1 MNSFT
6 KFLLDEGVLRFGDF
20 TLKSG
25 RKCPYFMN
33 FGDIKNGGSI
43 TMLAAYYG
51 EIIKGLDLEGRIL
64 FGPAYKGIPLVVATS
79 VILKEKY
86 NISLPFAYN
95 RKEAK
100 DHGEGGSIVG
110 TIPKEGDRIT
120 IVEDVITAGT
130 AVKESLEILKP
141 TGAVVDSLVVAVDR
155 MERGKGERSATKE
168 LEEEYGIKVYSIS
181 SIEEVAENL
190 TGENGAYKDKIWDY
204 LKEYG
209 GKR

>member
-1 MNSFT
+1 MNNFT
-6 KFLLDEGVLRFGDF
+6 NFLLEEGVLRFGDF

-33 FGDIKNGGSI
+33 FGDIKTGGAI
-43 TMLAAYYG
+43 TRLAGYYA
-51 EIIKGLDLEGRIL
+51 ETIKDLDLGDRIL
-64 FGPAYKGIPLVVATS
+64 FGPAYKGIPLAVATS
-79 VILKEKY
+79 VILQEKY

-130 AVKESLEILKP
+130 AVKESLEILKS
-141 TGAVVDSLVVAVDR
+141 TGARVDSLVIAVDR
-155 MERGKGERSATKE
+155 MERGKGEKSATQE
-168 LEEEYGIKVYSIS
+168 LEDEFGIKVYSIS
-181 SIEEVAENL
+181 NIEELAEKL
-190 TGENGAYKDKIWDY
+190 TGDSEAYKDKIYSY
-204 LKEYG
+204 LSEYG